1 LECKSFTFA
10 RRKQSFRTPGK
21 IRQRSGGFLLSN
33 ATRYNQE
40 THLKAYSVILFDW
53 GDTVHSMPEL
63 LARFRMSVE

>member
-1 LECKSFTFA
+1 M
-10 RRKQSFRTPGK
+10 TPGK